1 VTNQTQDIPSF
12 LLAPQQEQAFAGGD
26 TALTEAV
33 FRLPEGVGEDELRG
47 ALARL
52 VERHEI
58 LRTTFVR
65 LPGLRVP
72 QQVVHDDLAPTWGEG
87 ELDLERGPILRAS
100 VQDGKLTLAAP
111 AACLDA
117 QSMAFLLRELAGAAG
132 DDEPLQYADY
142 AEWRRGLRED
152 DPAGAEAAAAWWER
166 DPAPLERPLFFG
178 RAAERSAARDAY
190 GFSLGDDGAVRSAAE
205 SSRATPAVF
214 LEACLH
220 ALVARVTGEHDLALA
235 GLADGRAQPDL
246 AGAVGPYAQHVPIR
260 SRVDEQTTFAELV
273 DQVGRARADAA
284 RWQDF
289 ATAEQLA
296 AAARA
301 AVAFAHVELG
311 LGGIERLTSGAA
323 TALELTVH
331 DGPEGLALELVHDPA
346 VYGADDVHGIAA
358 AYAALVA
365 AAAADP
371 AQPVLE
377 LPLLGVQERAEV
389 RARAD
394 GGSRNPPT
402 QTFRQQFE
410 ARAAAAPQALAVT
423 DGSARLT
430 YGELNAAANRVAH
443 HLSACGVTP
452 GGAVAF
458 CLDRSSDALV
468 ALLGTLKAGASFVPL
483 NYEHPAARLE
493 HQLREADA
501 QAVVTRSDLLDRLPQ
516 TEAVAICLDR
526 EAEALAA
533 QPHTNPARSASA
545 DDVAYVM
552 YTSGSTGLPKGV
564 AVTNGN
570 VAHYTAR
577 MLERLG
583 DVEGLHFAVVSAL
596 STDLGYTSVFPALA
610 GGGAVHL
617 VPPDVV
623 IDPEAYAAFA
633 ASHGIDVLKITPSLL
648 GALLAASGPDVL
660 PRRWL
665 VCGGEA
671 FTFDLL
677 ARIRE
682 AGAGCRVLNHYGP
695 TETTIGTCALEV
707 DGDVDPAAA
716 TVPVGR
722 PFANACAYI
731 VDGAGELLPIGVAG
745 ELWIGGAG
753 VARGY
758 VNRPDE
764 TAERFVDDPFAAGG
778 RVYRT
783 GDRARFLRDGTIEFL
798 GRIDEQVKI
807 RGYRVEPGEI
817 EAALLRHSAVRN
829 AAVVVQQTDAEAR
842 LVAYVSA
849 SPQPSSEELRAFI
862 ADWVPEYM
870 LPSFVHIDL
879 LPLTPSGK
887 IDRRALAELQVAEE
901 SAGEYVAPRNDLEQE
916 IAGIWQELLGV
927 ERVGV
932 TDDFFALGGHS
943 LLATQMITRIRR
955 RHGNVPLRA
964 LFNEPTVAGLAEVVG
979 ASASPL
985 LPEAS

>member
-1 VTNQTQDIPSF
+1 MTNQTQDIPSF

-26 TALTEAV
+26 TAVTEV
-33 FRLPEGVGEDELRG
+33 VLRLPDGIAEDDLRS
-47 ALARL
+47 ALAKL

-72 QQVVHDDLAPTWGEG
+72 QQVVHDDLAPAWGEG
-87 ELDLERGPILRAS
+87 ELDLEQGPVLRAS
-100 VQDGKLTLAAP
+100 VQDGKLTLTAP

-117 QSMAFLLRELAGAAG
+117 QSVTFLLRELLGAAAG
-132 DDEPLQYADY
+132 EEPLQYADY

-152 DPAGAEAAAAWWER
+152 DPATAEAAAAWWEQE
-166 DPAPLERPLFFG
+166 PAPLERPLFFG
-178 RAAERSAARDAY
+178 RVAERSGARERHQFA
-190 GFSLGDDGAVRSAAE
+190 LRDDGAVRSAAE

-220 ALVARVTGEHDLALA
+220 ALVARVTGEHELALA

-246 AGAVGPYAQHVPIR
+246 AGAVGPYAQLVPVR

-289 ATAEQLA
+289 ATAKQLA
-296 AAARA
+296 DAARA
-301 AVAFAHVELG
+301 AVAFAYVELG
-311 LGGIERLTSGAA
+311 VDGVERLTTGAA
-323 TALELTVH
+323 TPLELVAH
-331 DGPEGLALELVHDPA
+331 DGPDGLALELVRDPA
-346 VYGADDVHGIAA
+346 AYDADDARRFAA
-358 AYAALVA
+358 AYSALAA

-371 AQPVLE
+371 ARPVLE
-377 LPLLGVQERAEV
+377 LPLLGAPERDEV
-389 RARAD
+389 LALSD
-394 GGSRNPPT
+394 GGSAEPPT
-402 QTFRQQFE
+402 QTFRERFE

-423 DGSARLT
+423 DGSTRLT
-430 YGELNAAANRVAH
+430 YEELNAAANRLAH
-443 HLSACGVTP
+443 HLAACGVTP
-452 GGAVAF
+452 GGAVALF
-458 CLDRSSDALV
+458 LDRSPDALV
-468 ALLGTLKAGASFVPL
+468 ALLGAVKAGASFVPL
-483 NYEHPAARLE
+483 NFEHPAARLE
-493 HQLREADA
+493 HQLREADT

-516 TEAVAICLDR
+516 SEAATVCLDR
-526 EAEALAA
+526 DAEALAA
-533 QPHTNPARSASA
+533 LPGANPDEPSDA

-564 AVTNGN
+564 AVTNAN

-623 IDPEAYAAFA
+623 IDPDAYAAFA
-633 ASHGIDVLKITPSLL
+633 STHGIDVLKVTPSLL
-648 GALLAASGPDVL
+648 GALLAGRGADVL

-682 AGAGCRVLNHYGP
+682 AGAGCRILNHYGP
-695 TETTIGTCALEV
+695 TETTIGTCALEL

-716 TVPVGR
+716 TVPIGR
-722 PFANACAYI
+722 PFANARAYV
-731 VDGAGELLPIGVAG
+731 VDTAGEPLPVGVAG

-753 VARGY
+753 VTRGY
-758 VNRPDE
+758 VHRADE
-764 TAERFVDDPFAAGG
+764 TAERFVDDPFVAGG

-817 EAALLRHSAVRN
+817 EAALLRHPAVRN
-829 AAVVVQQTDAEAR
+829 AAVVVQQTDAEPR

-849 SPQPSSEELRAFI
+849 SPQPTADELRGFL

-870 LPSFVHIDL
+870 LPAFVHIDL

-887 IDRRALAELQVAEE
+887 IDRRALAELHVAEDG
-901 SAGEYVAPRNDLEQE
+901 AGEYVAPRNDLERE
-916 IAGIWQELLGV
+916 IAEIWQELLGV

-964 LFNEPTVAGLAEVVG
+964 LFNEPTIAGLAEVVG